1 LILWGICVAFS
12 IFSSILSI
20 VSIDG
25 IIVKVNS
32 FVVIME
38 EDLKKRAQIILEK
51 LNIEERKIQV
61 RVIEA
66 ESMDPSFWKDNES
79 ATKKMKELSVLQ
91 KEIDDAEKIQK
102 LLSSNNEKELEP
114 LIKDLELY
122 LYLSGPHD
130 KNNAVMT
137 ISAGQGGVDA
147 MDWAEMVLRMYV
159 RYCERHG
166 FKSEIVDES
175 IGEEAGI
182 KSATLVVE
190 GNFSY
195 GYLKNEQGVHRLVRL
210 SPFNSA
216 NLRQTSFVL
225 VEVLPEI
232 DQIEGLEIK
241 EDDLEW
247 EFYRAG
253 GHGGQNVNKV
263 STAVRLKHKPTGII
277 VTCQTQRY
285 QAQNRDHALKLLKV
299 KLWAKREED
308 RLKTE
313 KEARGEYKAPSW
325 GNQIR
330 NYVLHPYQLVKDT
343 RTKTETGNVD
353 AVLDGN
359 LDIFIE
365 AELKGKI

>member
-1 LILWGICVAFS
+1 
-12 IFSSILSI
+12 
-20 VSIDG
+20 
-25 IIVKVNS
+25 
-32 FVVIME
+32 
-38 EDLKKRAQIILEK
+38 
-51 LNIEERKIQV
+51 
-61 RVIEA
+61 
-66 ESMDPSFWKDNES
+66 
-79 ATKKMKELSVLQ
+79 
-91 KEIDDAEKIQK
+91 
-102 LLSSNNEKELEP
+102 
-114 LIKDLELY
+114 
-122 LYLSGPHD
+122 
-130 KNNAVMT
+130 
-137 ISAGQGGVDA
+137 
-147 MDWAEMVLRMYV
+147 
-159 RYCERHG
+159 
-166 FKSEIVDES
+166 
-175 IGEEAGI
+175 
-182 KSATLVVE
+182 
-190 GNFSY
+190 
-195 GYLKNEQGVHRLVRL
+195 
-210 SPFNSA
+210 
-216 NLRQTSFVL
+216 
-225 VEVLPEI
+225 
-232 DQIEGLEIK
+232 LEIK

-285 QAQNRDHALKLLKV
+285 QAQNRDHALKLLKA